1 MEGFAQESQRHSRPR
16 YTGQHAEAKRSQP
29 EKTLSPSRI
38 TRRTFLEGC
47 AATAFGTNPLVK
59 GFAAAPS
66 SPISSSAVQRIVNLD
81 AGWLFGGKLQPSATD
96 PAFDDAAFEQMNLPH
111 TVAPLSWQNWDPAA
125 WEDAWIYRR
134 HFTFPAELM
143 NLRLFLHFDRVMAAA
158 TPLINGHSLEP
169 HMGGFLPFDREITG
183 LVRDGDNVL
192 AVAVDSRWLNAPPSG
207 SPRGPVAVDYLLPGG
222 ITGSVQ
228 LRAVPTIFLR
238 EVFAKPINVL
248 NASRRVD
255 ITCRIDAA
263 GQLPAAVRLSAT
275 LRQGSRT
282 LATVSHSAQVEKPDQ
297 ELNFQLDRLPG
308 IELWDPDHPHLY
320 DLDVTLSHGDQP
332 LHRYSTRIGFRD
344 ARFDLDGFYLN
355 GKRTQLFGLNRHEL
369 YPYLA
374 FAAPTRLL
382 RRDAE
387 ILRRQF
393 NCNVVRC
400 SHYPQSEAFI
410 DACDELGLMIWEELP
425 GWQYIG
431 DESWQ
436 DLAIRD
442 VEAMIRRDRNHP
454 AVIIWGV
461 RINESRNDPELYQRT
476 RALAHLLDDSRS
488 TSGTMTPN
496 SRKDWETQ
504 WAQDVFAFD
513 DYHADPDHTVGILDP
528 VEGHPYLIAETVGQF
543 NYGTGRAFNMKYR
556 RAGDMG
562 ELTSQAIYHAQA
574 HNRTADH
581 PRIAGAIAWCAF
593 DYASL
598 VNAYNAVKCPGIA
611 DVFRIPKLGASF
623 YLAQVAPSVR
633 PVIEPDFYWDFG
645 SQTPS
650 GPGQHAAIFS
660 NCDRLELFING
671 EQHAVLNPDRAA
683 FPHLHYP
690 PFFVDLKLDGST
702 HPELRI
708 DGYIGNSRA
717 ISRSF
722 SSDSSS
728 DCLQLHADDVELIP
742 DGSDMTRLTFAV
754 VDRFGAPRAYA
765 GGAVSLQIHGPG
777 TIVGDNPF
785 ALAENGGAGAVWIR
799 TIAGRTGTVRVDA
812 EHSSLGNQAVEI
824 QVK

>member
-1 MEGFAQESQRHSRPR
+1 M
-16 YTGQHAEAKRSQP
+16 
-29 EKTLSPSRI
+29 TLSQTGI

-47 AATAFGTNPLVK
+47 AATAFAAMPQAKAL
-59 GFAAAPS
+59 AAAPS
-66 SPISSSAVQRIVNLD
+66 STISARAAQRTVNLD

-96 PAFDDAAFEQMNLPH
+96 PAFNDASFARINLPH
-111 TVAPLSWQNWDPAA
+111 TVTPLSWQNWDPAS

-134 HFTFPAELM
+134 HFTLPPELR
-143 NLRLFLHFDRVMAAA
+143 NLRLFLHFDRVMEGA
-158 TPLINGHSLEP
+158 TPFINDRNLQP
-169 HMGGFLPFDREITG
+169 HLGGFLPFEREITS
-183 LVRDGDNVL
+183 LTRDGDNVL
-192 AVAVDSRWLNAPPSG
+192 AVAVDARWLNVPPSG
-207 SPRGPVAVDYLLPGG
+207 SPRGDVAVDYLLPGG

-228 LRAVPTIFLR
+228 LRAVPALFLR
-238 EVFAKPINVL
+238 EVFAKPVNVL
-248 NASRRVD
+248 NPSRRVD
-255 ITCRIDAA
+255 IICRIDAA
-263 GQLPAAVRLSAT
+263 GQLPAAVRLNAT
-275 LRQGSRT
+275 LRQGART
-282 LATVSHSAQVEKPDQ
+282 VAMASHSAHVEKAAQ
-297 ELNFQLDRLPG
+297 ELSFTLDQLRG
-308 IELWDPDHPHLY
+308 IELWDPDHPLLY
-320 DLDVTLSHGDQP
+320 DLDVTLSHADQP
-332 LHRYSTRIGFRD
+332 IHRLSTRIGFRE
-344 ARFDLDGFYLN
+344 ARFELDGFYLN

-369 YPYLA
+369 FPYLG
-374 FAAPTRLL
+374 FAAPARLL
-382 RRDAE
+382 HRDAE

-400 SHYPQSEAFI
+400 SHYPQSESFI

-436 DLAIRD
+436 DLAVRD

-476 RALAHLLDDSRS
+476 RALAHSLDDSRP
-488 TSGTMTPN
+488 TSGTMTPS
-496 SRKDWETQ
+496 SRKDWQAE

-543 NYGTGRAFNMKYR
+543 NYGEGRGFNMRYR
-556 RAGDMG
+556 RAGDIG
-562 ELTSQAIYHAQA
+562 EQTSQPIYHAQA

-598 VNAYNAVKCPGIA
+598 INAYHAVKCPGIS

-623 YLAQVAPSVR
+623 YLAQVPPAVR
-633 PVIEPDFYWDFG
+633 PVIEPAFYWDFG
-645 SQTPS
+645 PQTPS
-650 GPGQHAAIFS
+650 GPGRHAAIFS

-671 EQHAVLNPDRAA
+671 KQHAVLHPDRAG
-683 FPHLHYP
+683 FPHLRYP
-690 PFFVDLKLDGST
+690 PSFTDLTLDGSA

-708 DGYIGNSRA
+708 DGFVGGTRV

-722 SSDSSS
+722 SSDPSS
-728 DCLQLHADDVELIP
+728 DRFWLHADDSGLIA
-742 DGSDMTRLTFAV
+742 DGSDMTRLAFAV

-765 GGAVSLQIHGPG
+765 GGAVSLEIRGPG
-777 TIVGDNPF
+777 IIVGDNPF

-799 TIAGRTGTVRVDA
+799 TIAGQPGTIRIEATHSALGKGVA
-812 EHSSLGNQAVEI
+812 EIE
-824 QVK
+824 VK